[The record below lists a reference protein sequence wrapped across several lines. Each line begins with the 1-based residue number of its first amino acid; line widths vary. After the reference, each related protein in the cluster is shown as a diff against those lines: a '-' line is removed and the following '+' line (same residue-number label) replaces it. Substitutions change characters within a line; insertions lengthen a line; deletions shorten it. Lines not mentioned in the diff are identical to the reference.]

1 MKHRETYFIQTG
13 TDDISSPFIFVKGK
27 KNSAAAFDPERLEK
41 LNNRFSTRIKQPMS
55 LLTFK
60 ERKQVE

>member
-1 MKHRETYFIQTG
+1 M
-13 TDDISSPFIFVKGK
+13 IFLVHLFSLKE